1 VGYIHISSYDPLARK
16 SDRSL
21 SFPNSRQ
28 GDTMIRT
35 RTLPAAAAMLLAL
48 TISTSLPAAD
58 RLEGQVFATRSVVY
72 AQNGMVAASHPLAA
86 QIGIDILKEGGSA
99 VDAAIAVNA
108 ALGFLEP
115 VANGIGGDLFAI
127 VWDASSSRLY
137 GLNASGRS
145 PGTLRAEMVPAAK
158 DGTIPLY
165 SPYAWSVPGTVDGWF
180 ELHGRFGKLPMSQLL
195 APAIRVATE
204 GEAVPQVIAAAWQRS
219 VGKFGKFPGFAE
231 TFMPAGR
238 APREGELFRNPALAR
253 ALGAIAEG
261 GREAY
266 YEGAIAESIVAFS
279 EAQGGLFS
287 LEDFAEHRSEWV
299 EPISTTY
306 RGVTVYELPPNGQG
320 LAALQMLNILETFD
334 LAALGRDSA
343 EFWHLL
349 TEAKKLAFEDRARFY
364 ADPAFS
370 EIPVAQL
377 LSKSYARQRAKLID
391 MKRAS
396 RRLEA
401 GQPRLSQGDT
411 TYLSVADAE
420 GNMVSLIQS
429 NYTGFGSGY
438 VLPDWGFG
446 LQNRGG
452 LFNLDPE
459 SPNYLEPGKR
469 PFHTIIPA
477 FATRDGQPW
486 LSFGLMGGD
495 MQPQGHVQII
505 VNLIDMGMNLQEA
518 GDAPRF
524 HHGGSST
531 PTGLQMTDGGLLS
544 LESGVS
550 HEVRRTLA
558 RMGHRLGTEI
568 GIYGGYQAIARDPV
582 SGVYAGASESRKD
595 GCALGY

>member
-1 VGYIHISSYDPLARK
+1 
-16 SDRSL
+16 
-21 SFPNSRQ
+21 
-28 GDTMIRT
+28 M
-35 RTLPAAAAMLLAL
+35 
-48 TISTSLPAAD
+48 
-58 RLEGQVFATRSVVY
+58 FATRSVVY
-72 AQNGMVAASHPLAA
+72 AQHGMIAASHPLAA
-86 QIGIDILKEGGSA
+86 QIGIDILKEGGNA

-127 VWDASSSRLY
+127 VWDAESSRLY

-145 PGTLRAEMVPAAK
+145 PGALNADLVPAEE
-158 DGTIPLY
+158 DGTIPLFG
-165 SPYAWSVPGTVDGWF
+165 PYAWSVPGTVDGWF
-180 ELHGRFGKLPMSQLL
+180 ELHGRFGKLPMSRIL
-195 APAIRVATE
+195 APAIHSADQ

-219 VGKFGKFPGFAE
+219 VARFGKSPGFAE
-231 TFMPAGR
+231 VFLPQGR
-238 APREGELFRNPALAR
+238 APREGELFRNPALAK
-253 ALGAIAEG
+253 ALRAIAEG

-266 YEGAIAESIVAFS
+266 YRGPIAKSIVAFS
-279 EAQGGLFS
+279 REHGGFFS
-287 LEDFAEHRSEWV
+287 LEDLANHRSEWV

-320 LAALQMLNILETFD
+320 LAALQMLNILENFD
-334 LAALGRDSA
+334 LAGLGRDSA
-343 EFWHLL
+343 EFWHLM

-364 ADPAFS
+364 ADPEFS
-370 EIPVAQL
+370 DIPITEL
-377 LSKSYARQRAKLID
+377 LSKRYARERAKLID

-401 GQPRLSQGDT
+401 GQPRLSEGDT

-438 VLPDWGFG
+438 VVPEWGFG

-452 LFNLDPE
+452 LFNLDPA
-459 SPNYLEPGKR
+459 SPNFLEPGKR

-477 FATRDGQPW
+477 FATREGKPW
-486 LSFGLMGGD
+486 LAFGLMGGD
-495 MQPQGHVQII
+495 MQPQGHAQII
-505 VNLIDMGMNLQEA
+505 VNLIDLGMNLQEA

-524 HHGGSST
+524 YHTGSST
-531 PTGLQMTDGGLLS
+531 ETGLRMTDGGTLS
-544 LESGVS
+544 LESGVPE
-550 HEVRRTLA
+550 EVRRTLA
-558 RMGHRLGTEI
+558 RMGHTLETAI
-568 GIYGGYQAIARDPV
+568 GPFGGYQAIARDPV